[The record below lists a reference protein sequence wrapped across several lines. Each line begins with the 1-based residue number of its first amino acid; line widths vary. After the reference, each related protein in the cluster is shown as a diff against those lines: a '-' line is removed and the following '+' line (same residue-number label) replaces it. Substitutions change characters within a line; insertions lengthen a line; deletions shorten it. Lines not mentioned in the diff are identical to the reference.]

1 MRTEPLEYLVKK
13 GSYFYRPN
21 SQGYTALKFDA
32 GRYTKSEAEKI
43 AAIEPSNMKAI
54 HQDEVPDETKAD
66 SEITALRTA
75 LIQQRAWV
83 KHWQDD
89 LSSNLKPT
97 PESLQSAA
105 SSIDAALSIANRKIS
120 AEART

>member
-1 MRTEPLEYLVKK
+1 MTITE
-13 GSYFYRPN
+13 
-21 SQGYTALKFDA
+21 
-32 GRYTKSEAEKI
+32 
-43 AAIEPSNMKAI
+43 
-54 HQDEVPDETKAD
+54 
-66 SEITALRTA
+66 TALRHA